1 MIYQCSSILFPK
13 INKGKL
19 LLSKPQFSPLM
30 ELVLEI
36 KIRRCKRIRNSPD
49 IQCNI
54 VKPKHQTVHNRKIYL
69 YTCST
74 MVYLQNKSLDL
85 LSYTCKMNQRKSFN
99 VNDYNTS
106 KYQSLVATLLQ
117 ELNDFFL
124 NEAMLRFTKIYFTI
138 QYLTTI

>member
-36 KIRRCKRIRNSPD
+36 KIRRYKRIRNSPD

-69 YTCST
+69 Y
-74 MVYLQNKSLDL
+74 MQHYGYLQNKTLDL

-117 ELNDFFL
+117 ESNDFFL
-124 NEAMLRFTKIYFTI
+124 NEAMLRFIKIYFTI
-138 QYLTTI
+138 QYLITI